1 MSDSPSV
8 SRSVPNADSGAR
20 GIDARAVAHEL
31 LTQILRRRQALDDA
45 LAQHAGLNSLES
57 RDRGFARAMVTACL
71 RQLGVI
77 DALLGLCLR
86 EPLKPRDAAGHD
98 LLRLGAVQ
106 LLVLGTPAHAAVSR
120 TVALADQVGVPHL
133 KALINAVL
141 RRIAE
146 QGELMRLRI
155 DSERKALPDWLW
167 ASWTRTYGED
177 TARAVVKALMNEPPL
192 DISLRDAGK
201 GEDLASELGGI
212 LLPTGSVR
220 VTRAGMVPELPGYTD
235 GAWWVQDAAAALP
248 VRLMGDIKDKR
259 VADLCAAPG
268 GKTLQLAAAGA
279 KVTALDRSAPRLTR
293 LSENLART
301 GLNAEVVAG
310 DAGSWNPPTPYD
322 AVLLDAP
329 CSATGT
335 ARRHPDVLWLKS
347 PGDIDKLTAAQDR
360 LLAAAAEMVVPGG
373 LLLYCTC
380 SLEAAEGPERVAAFL
395 AKDSRYTTEVI
406 SPDEIGGLG
415 DAVTSEGWL
424 RTLPHHWGEQGGLDG
439 FFAARLRRAS

>member
-1 MSDSPSV
+1 MSDSSST
-8 SRSVPNADSGAR
+8 SRPLQSNEGGAR
-20 GIDARAVAHEL
+20 GIDARVVAHEL
-31 LTQILRRRQALDDA
+31 LSQILRRRQALDDA
-45 LAQHAGLNSLES
+45 LAQHPGLNTLEP

-71 RQLGVI
+71 RQLGII
-77 DALLGLCLR
+77 DAVLSLCLR

-120 TVALADQVGVPHL
+120 TVALAEQVGVPHL

-155 DSERKALPDWLW
+155 DAERKALPDWLW
-167 ASWTRTYGED
+167 ASWSRTYGED
-177 TARAVVKALMNEPPL
+177 TVRAIVKALMNEPPL
-192 DISLRDAGK
+192 DISLRDPSRAEELCG
-201 GEDLASELGGI
+201 DLGG
-212 LLPTGSVR
+212 LMLPTGSVR
-220 VTRAGMVPELPGYTD
+220 LARAGLVTDLPGYSD
-235 GAWWVQDAAAALP
+235 GSWWVQDAAASLP
-248 VRLMGDIKDKR
+248 VRLMGDLKDKR

-279 KVTALDRSAPRLTR
+279 KVTALDRSAPRLGR

-301 GLNAEVVAG
+301 GLHAEVVAG
-310 DAGSWNPPTPYD
+310 DAASWNPPTPYD

-347 PGDIDKLTAAQDR
+347 PGDIDKLTVAQDR
-360 LLAAAAEMVVPGG
+360 LLASAAEMLVPGG
-373 LLLYCTC
+373 MLLYCTC
-380 SLEAAEGPERVAAFL
+380 SLEAAEGPERIAAFL
-395 AKDSRYTTEVI
+395 ARDSRFTTEAI
-406 SPDEIGGLG
+406 SPDEVGGLA
-415 DAVTSEGWL
+415 DAISPEGWL
-424 RTLPHHWGEQGGLDG
+424 RTLPHHWGDLGGLDG
-439 FFAARLRRAS
+439 FFAARLRRAA